1 MNTFTTAIPSRYSR
15 QEICLKPFELE
26 DTMFHQSHRVVENRA
41 IRHIDHNP
49 ALLKYIKTMGEK
61 ERKENRSR
69 LLQSLKKRHQA
80 YLADTR
86 KALSD
91 CHSKRALYVLI
102 DEMAEHDKALAARAG
117 RDFCDTFAELE
128 VQILQTEARINQA
141 RQTLEERA
149 KTHKSL
155 PKTATQK
162 PDKLTSGINKS
173 LNTFPHLA
181 AYGWNTRKPAQVG

>member
-1 MNTFTTAIPSRYSR
+1 MNTFTTAVPSRYSR

-69 LLQSLKKRHQA
+69 LLQTLKKRHQD

-91 CHSKRALYVLI
+91 CHSKR
-102 DEMAEHDKALAARAG
+102 
-117 RDFCDTFAELE
+117 
-128 VQILQTEARINQA
+128 
-141 RQTLEERA
+141 
-149 KTHKSL
+149 
-155 PKTATQK
+155 
-162 PDKLTSGINKS
+162 
-173 LNTFPHLA
+173 
-181 AYGWNTRKPAQVG
+181 